1 MSILGDFKHELQDNS
16 AEQLA
21 ITTGGYNPDTGEI
34 EGSSEA
40 WSSVGNCL
48 FWKGSM
54 AESVVAEKI
63 RDQVDAVA
71 CFEPDKVITGK
82 RLRINSTEVYEI
94 IGEPDDIA
102 GAGEVIQVAL
112 KRIT

>member
-16 AEQLA
+16 AEQLT
-21 ITTGGYNPDTGEI
+21 ITTGSFNPDTGEV

-40 WSSVGNCL
+40 WASVGNCL

-54 AESVVAEKI
+54 AESVVAQKI
-63 RDQVDAVA
+63 RDQVDAVVV
-71 CFEPDKVITGK
+71 FEPDKVITGK
-82 RLRINSTEVYEI
+82 QLRINSTEIYEI

-112 KRIT
+112 KRLS